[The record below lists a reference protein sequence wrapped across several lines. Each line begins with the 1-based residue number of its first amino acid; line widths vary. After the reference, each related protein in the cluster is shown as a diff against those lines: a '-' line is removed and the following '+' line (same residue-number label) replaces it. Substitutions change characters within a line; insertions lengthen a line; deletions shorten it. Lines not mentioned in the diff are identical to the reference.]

1 MVDLPTQITA
11 AYELDSR
18 RKAEKVFSAAEL
30 PRSYE
35 AITNEWLTDVL
46 CKDHPGAAVVGFKL
60 DVPDNGSANRQRIAV
75 EYNEAGRRAKLPT
88 GLFCKASHDLVN
100 RLVLGT
106 SGGAHAEVTFY
117 NRLRPLLQIEAPR
130 CFFAKYD
137 PQTFNSIIVLGD
149 LSRTVKEFC
158 SHHTQMPRSRVE
170 SQLRLLGE
178 LHGSCY
184 RDPELKAALQ
194 ELVTWPQFFQN
205 TLAFGMKDGS
215 NEGFLAAKEVIPP
228 RLFRRSEDIWPKT
241 QSSVERHDHLPQTLS
256 HGDVH
261 LKNWYVAGSGEMGLG
276 DWQCATRGHW
286 GRDFAYTI
294 VTALRVE
301 DRRAW
306 EKELLQY
313 YLKQLRAAGGMS
325 VDFADAWLH
334 YRQQLMSVLTWWTI
348 TLTPPKGLPDMQPRD
363 ITLEFIRRITTAMD
377 DVDTLG
383 SLP

>member
-1 MVDLPTQITA
+1 MADLPTQITA

-18 RKAEKVFSAAEL
+18 RKAEKVFSAADL

-60 DVPDNGSANRQRIAV
+60 DLPDNGSANRQRIAV
-75 EYNEAGRRAKLPT
+75 EYNEAGARAKLPT
-88 GLFCKASHDLVN
+88 ELFCKATHDLVN

-117 NRLRPLLQIEAPR
+117 NRLRPLLKIEAPR

-149 LSRTVKEFC
+149 LSRTVREFC
-158 SHHTQMPRSRVE
+158 SHHTQMPRPRVE

-194 ELVTWPQFFQN
+194 GLVTWPQFFQN

-215 NEGFLAAKEVIPP
+215 NAGFLAAKEVIPP
-228 RLFRRSEDIWPKT
+228 RLFRRSEDIWPRT
-241 QSSVERHDHLPQTLS
+241 LISVERHDHLPLR
-256 HGDVH
+256 HGRF
-261 LKNWYVAGSGEMGLG
+261 LP
-276 DWQCATRGHW
+276 
-286 GRDFAYTI
+286 
-294 VTALRVE
+294 LR
-301 DRRAW
+301 
-306 EKELLQY
+306 
-313 YLKQLRAAGGMS
+313 
-325 VDFADAWLH
+325 
-334 YRQQLMSVLTWWTI
+334 
-348 TLTPPKGLPDMQPRD
+348 TP
-363 ITLEFIRRITTAMD
+363 
-377 DVDTLG
+377 
-383 SLP
+383 